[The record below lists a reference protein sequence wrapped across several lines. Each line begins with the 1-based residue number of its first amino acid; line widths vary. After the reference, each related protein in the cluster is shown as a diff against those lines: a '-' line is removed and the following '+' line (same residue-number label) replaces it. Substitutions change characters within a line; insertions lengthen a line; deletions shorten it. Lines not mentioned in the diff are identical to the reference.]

1 MKKNILVTG
10 GAGYIGSHTAYLLAA
25 HGHSIV
31 VLDNFLYQQTFDPS
45 WATVIHGEISDT
57 DLVQS
62 IIEKYQINAVVHCAA
77 RIEVGKSVVVP
88 HQFYQTNLIDTASF
102 FEVLRLAGVKTIIFS
117 SSCAVYGNPVSLP
130 LQESHQKKPLNPY
143 GKTKLAIEWLL
154 EDYAAA
160 YDTKYVALRYF
171 NASGALPE
179 VGIGELHDPETH
191 LIPLIIHALFTQRPV
206 MIFGID
212 YPTPDGTAI
221 RDYIH
226 VMDIARA
233 HVKAL
238 EHLEKTGVSG
248 SFNLG
253 TGEGHSVK
261 KVIQMI
267 EKVTGKK
274 VPVQEMP
281 RREGDAEVLVAD
293 AQKAHDILGWTAE
306 QSSLD
311 FIVRSALKWEEMRH
325 YQMNQNKN
333 IMMAV

>member
-1 MKKNILVTG
+1 
-10 GAGYIGSHTAYLLAA
+10 
-25 HGHSIV
+25 
-31 VLDNFLYQQTFDPS
+31 
-45 WATVIHGEISDT
+45 
-57 DLVQS
+57 
-62 IIEKYQINAVVHCAA
+62 
-77 RIEVGKSVVVP
+77 
-88 HQFYQTNLIDTASF
+88 
-102 FEVLRLAGVKTIIFS
+102 
-117 SSCAVYGNPVSLP
+117 
-130 LQESHQKKPLNPY
+130 
-143 GKTKLAIEWLL
+143 
-154 EDYAAA
+154 
-160 YDTKYVALRYF
+160 
-171 NASGALPE
+171 

-191 LIPLIIHALFTQRPV
+191 LIPLIIHALFTERPV
-206 MIFGID
+206 MIFGVD

-325 YQMNQNKN
+325 HQMNQSKN